1 MTNNS
6 GNFSLDGRIGRGKY
20 LKELAI
26 YITLSILLAVVALI
40 VGIAIFF
47 AGGGGAAMLIGIIF
61 LGFQLMLFWQFLE
74 YGAKR
79 CHDLGNSGFYQLIP
93 FYGLFMLFQEGDVG
107 ANEYGP
113 NPNDGPE
120 DKDKAYAYNQELG
133 LKEIEAIAAKLRLA
147 ADQGNAEAQTNLAVC
162 YAKGTGVA
170 RDEVEAYAYFSI
182 AAIKNQNARRTLLN
196 LEKSLSPE
204 DRLRGQQRFEEL
216 QKEIEAKIAAKLAGK

>member
-120 DKDKAYAYNQELG
+120 DKDKAYAYNQELW

>member
-40 VGIAIFF
+40 VGIAIFS

-120 DKDKAYAYNQELG
+120 DKDKAYAYYQELP
-133 LKEIEAIAAKLRLA
+133 KEIEAIAAKLRLA

>member
-1 MTNNS
+1 
-6 GNFSLDGRIGRGKY
+6 
-20 LKELAI
+20 
-26 YITLSILLAVVALI
+26 
-40 VGIAIFF
+40 
-47 AGGGGAAMLIGIIF
+47 
-61 LGFQLMLFWQFLE
+61 MLFWQFLE